1 VSLQVANRQI
11 TAPMSQTWVNSLR
24 DLLAEFISTASYY
37 AYHPEKLTDEP
48 FSRLSALHN
57 NLTKGAF

>member
-1 VSLQVANRQI
+1 
-11 TAPMSQTWVNSLR
+11 MSQTWVNSLR